1 MRRRDFLST
10 FSVAT
15 VTLRTYVA
23 RAQQA
28 AKPAR
33 LGYLAM
39 DLSAGDPSHR
49 EAFLQGLRDLGYIEG
64 RNLVIEYRDA
74 QGKPER
80 FPALVAELVALKVDV
95 ILAPGGTLG

>member
-10 FSVAT
+10 FLAAA

-33 LGYLAM
+33 LGYLAL
-39 DLSAGDPSHR
+39 DLTAGASRR
-49 EAFLQGLRDLGYIEG
+49 EAFLQGLRDLGYAEG
-64 RNLVIEYRDA
+64 RNLVIEYR
-74 QGKPER
+74 
-80 FPALVAELVALKVDV
+80 FPCAR
-95 ILAPGGTLG
+95 T